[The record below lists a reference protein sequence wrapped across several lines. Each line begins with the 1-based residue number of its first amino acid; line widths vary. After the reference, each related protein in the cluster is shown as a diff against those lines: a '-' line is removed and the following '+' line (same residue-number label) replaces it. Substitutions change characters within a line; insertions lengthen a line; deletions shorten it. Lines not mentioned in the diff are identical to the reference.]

1 MKPVTTIIFLVL
13 GVASL
18 AAAQGDGLTSA
29 ASCDFSDLDVRSLVQ
44 ATVDRLPEKYTP
56 PYLEPQEILPGLTIG
71 SVVYSNLNDL
81 KPYGAPLPYCHDG
94 SRFVQVDLAATRG
107 ELFATVP
114 WKYCGGKAGEAS
126 SRAEAR
132 VTVIFKVVESSGG
145 NGTKLVHYNG
155 PNFANLRV
163 SYVRLDGAG
172 DILGAIFGSMAIVL
186 PKLPEAFWNDLLIFQ
201 MRNLHR
207 EIS

>member
-1 MKPVTTIIFLVL
+1 MKPVATVIFLVL
-13 GVASL
+13 GAASVV
-18 AAAQGDGLTSA
+18 AAQGDALTSA
-29 ASCDFSDLDVRSLVQ
+29 SSCDFSDLDVRNLVQ
-44 ATVDRLPEKYTP
+44 ATVDRLPKEHTP
-56 PYLEPQEILPGLTIG
+56 YQKSQEILPGLTIG

-81 KPYGAPLPYCHDG
+81 KPYGAPLPYCHEG
-94 SRFVQVDLAATRG
+94 SRYVQVDLATTRG

-126 SRAEAR
+126 SRADAG

-145 NGTKLVHYNG
+145 NETKLVHYDG
-155 PNFANLRV
+155 PHFANLRV

-172 DILGAIFGSMAIVL
+172 DILGAIFGSMATVL
-186 PKLPEAFWNDLLIFQ
+186 PKVPEAFWNDLLIFQ
-201 MRNLHR
+201 LRNLLR